1 MNFVLAQELSESND
15 FDFNLTLPLWLN
27 DLNNNQVTPE
37 PVMVAKPPAPEDE
50 SSDSST
56 ILTAHDDVGDNL
68 SDVII
73 PGDDDIDVA

>member
-1 MNFVLAQELSESND
+1 
-15 FDFNLTLPLWLN
+15 
-27 DLNNNQVTPE
+27 
-37 PVMVAKPPAPEDE
+37 MVAKPPAPEDE

>member
-1 MNFVLAQELSESND
+1 MNFVLAQELSETND

-27 DLNNNQVTPE
+27 DLNSNQVYPE
-37 PVMVAKPPAPEDE
+37 PVAKPPAPEDE
-50 SSDSST
+50 SSGSST
-56 ILTAHDDVGDNL
+56 ILTTHDDVGDNL